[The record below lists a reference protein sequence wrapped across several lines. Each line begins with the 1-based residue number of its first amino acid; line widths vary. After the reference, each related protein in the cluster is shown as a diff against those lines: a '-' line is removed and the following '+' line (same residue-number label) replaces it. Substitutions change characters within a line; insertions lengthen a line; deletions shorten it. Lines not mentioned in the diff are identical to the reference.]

1 MSTYLTHRRAV
12 VADVVATNAEA
23 HEVCIALVEA
33 VAQQAVETARAAVAA
48 AEATAAAAASLRE
61 VDLDDRDGARPWGP
75 HRHRNISPSP
85 VRHWGHHHR
94 CGSPPI
100 IQHIIKESDGS
111 TPWLMLTKLNYNGW
125 SLLMKVKLQ
134 ARQLWD
140 AVEFGDVEFHEDRL
154 ALDALLAS
162 VLSEMVASLADKATT
177 KDAWDSIAATR
188 VSLDRAW
195 KATIQKLRQEWD
207 RLAFR
212 PGEDIDD
219 FALHLFGLV

>member
-1 MSTYLTHRRAV
+1 
-12 VADVVATNAEA
+12 
-23 HEVCIALVEA
+23 
-33 VAQQAVETARAAVAA
+33 
-48 AEATAAAAASLRE
+48 
-61 VDLDDRDGARPWGP
+61 
-75 HRHRNISPSP
+75 
-85 VRHWGHHHR
+85 
-94 CGSPPI
+94 
-100 IQHIIKESDGS
+100 
-111 TPWLMLTKLNYNGW
+111 MLTKLNYNGW

-177 KDAWDSIAATR
+177 KDVWDSIAATR

-219 FALHLFGLV
+219 FALRLFGLV